1 MSYDERI
8 TIRTSTA
15 ADAVGLARLAALDSA
30 EIPCGRMLIAE
41 VDGSMRAAMP
51 LDGGRPIAD
60 PFAESAHVLELLE
73 VHARALTPAASQRK
87 RIRKR
92 ATRVGDSLPA
102 ESVPVTS
109 SL

>member
-60 PFAESAHVLELLE
+60 PFAESVHVLELLAA
-73 VHARALTPAASQRK
+73 HALVLPHGGQPPRRRLRGRGRPVPAH
-87 RIRKR
+87 
-92 ATRVGDSLPA
+92 ATSA
-102 ESVPVTS
+102 
-109 SL
+109 